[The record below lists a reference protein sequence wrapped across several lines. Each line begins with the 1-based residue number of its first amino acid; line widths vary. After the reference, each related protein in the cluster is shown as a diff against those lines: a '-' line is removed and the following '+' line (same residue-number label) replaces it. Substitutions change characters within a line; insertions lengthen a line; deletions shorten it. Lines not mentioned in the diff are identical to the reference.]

1 MTISDRI
8 WNRYIEGLKRVDK
21 EAGRKMFAYLAHHDW
36 ARNNQTMQAAIDYA
50 FALATAYGEA
60 ATSLACEMYD
70 AVAYASGFGA
80 APAMPAKTATYE
92 EVAIAMTGTKS
103 NPNLMANAVGRLVK
117 MAGADTTL
125 YNAMRDGSQFAWI
138 PAGDTCAF
146 CITLA
151 SRGWQN
157 ISKKALKNGHAEH
170 IHANCDCTYAV
181 RFSERDNVAG
191 YNPEEYEA
199 MYYAADGNTPKER
212 INYLRR
218 DAYAKNKEK
227 INAQKRSAYA
237 KSKELESSAAEEIN
251 ISE

>member
-1 MTISDRI
+1 MTIPDSI
-8 WNRYIEGLKRVDK
+8 WNRYIEGLKKIDK
-21 EAGRKMFAYLAHHDW
+21 EAGRKMFAYLAKNEW
-36 ARNNQTMQAAIDYA
+36 FRNRRTMQAAIDYA

-80 APAMPAKTATYE
+80 APAMPADTATYE
-92 EVAIAMTGTKS
+92 EVAIAMTGTRS

-125 YNAMRDGSQFAWI
+125 YNAMRDGAQFAWI

-191 YNPEEYEA
+191 YNPEEYEG

>member
-1 MTISDRI
+1 
-8 WNRYIEGLKRVDK
+8 
-21 EAGRKMFAYLAHHDW
+21 MFAYLAKNEW
-36 ARNNQTMQAAIDYA
+36 FRNRRTMQAAIDYA

-80 APAMPAKTATYE
+80 APAMPANTATYE
-92 EVAIAMTGTKS
+92 EVAIAMTGTRS

-125 YNAMRDGSQFAWI
+125 YNAMRDGAQFAWV

-191 YNPEEYEA
+191 YNPEEYEG

>member
-8 WNRYIEGLKRVDK
+8 WNRYIEGLKKIDK
-21 EAGRKMFAYLAHHDW
+21 EAGRKMFAYLAKNEW
-36 ARNNQTMQAAIDYA
+36 FRNRRTMQAAIDYA

-70 AVAYASGFGA
+70 AVAYASGVGA

-92 EVAIAMTGTKS
+92 EVAIAMTGTRS

-125 YNAMRDGSQFAWI
+125 YNAMRDGAQFAWI

-151 SRGWQN
+151 SRGWQYM
-157 ISKKALKNGHAEH
+157 SKKALKNGHAEH
-170 IHANCDCTYAV
+170 IHANCDCTYAI
-181 RFSERDNVAG
+181 RFSDRDKVAG
-191 YNPEEYEA
+191 YNPEVYEA
-199 MYYAADGNTPKER
+199 QYYGADGNTPKQR
-212 INYLRR
+212 INAMRR
-218 DAYAKNKEK
+218 EAYAKNREK
-227 INAQKRSAYA
+227 IRAQKRSAYA
-237 KSKELESSAAEEIN
+237 KRKELESSTAEEIDV
-251 ISE
+251 

>member
-1 MTISDRI
+1 
-8 WNRYIEGLKRVDK
+8 
-21 EAGRKMFAYLAHHDW
+21 
-36 ARNNQTMQAAIDYA
+36 
-50 FALATAYGEA
+50 
-60 ATSLACEMYD
+60 
-70 AVAYASGFGA
+70 
-80 APAMPAKTATYE
+80 
-92 EVAIAMTGTKS
+92 
-103 NPNLMANAVGRLVK
+103 MANAVGRLVK

-191 YNPEEYEA
+191 YNPEEYEG

>member
-1 MTISDRI
+1 
-8 WNRYIEGLKRVDK
+8 
-21 EAGRKMFAYLAHHDW
+21 MFAYLAKNEW
-36 ARNNQTMQAAIDYA
+36 FRNRRTMQDAIDYA

-70 AVAYASGFGA
+70 AVAYASGFSA
-80 APAMPAKTATYE
+80 APAMPANTATYE
-92 EVAIAMTGTKS
+92 EVAIAMTGTRS

-125 YNAMRDGSQFAWI
+125 YNAMRDGAQFAWV

-157 ISKKALKNGHAEH
+157 ISKNALKNGHAEH

-191 YNPEEYEA
+191 YDPTEYEG

-218 DAYAKNKEK
+218 EAYAKNKEK

-237 KSKELESSAAEEIN
+237 KSKELDSSSAEEIDV
-251 ISE
+251 

>member
-36 ARNNQTMQAAIDYA
+36 ARSNQTMQAAIDYA

-80 APAMPAKTATYE
+80 APAMPANTATYE
-92 EVAIAMTGTKS
+92 EVAIAMTGTRS

-125 YNAMRDGSQFAWI
+125 YNAMRDGAQFAWI

-146 CITLA
+146 CIALA

-191 YNPEEYEA
+191 YNPEEYEG

>member
-1 MTISDRI
+1 
-8 WNRYIEGLKRVDK
+8 
-21 EAGRKMFAYLAHHDW
+21 MFAYLAKNEW
-36 ARNNQTMQAAIDYA
+36 FRNRRTMQAAIDYA

-125 YNAMRDGSQFAWI
+125 YNAMRDGAQFAWI

-157 ISKKALKNGHAEH
+157 ISKNALKKGHAEH

-191 YNPEEYEA
+191 YNPTEYEA

>member
-1 MTISDRI
+1 
-8 WNRYIEGLKRVDK
+8 
-21 EAGRKMFAYLAHHDW
+21 MFAYLAKNEW
-36 ARNNQTMQAAIDYA
+36 FRNRRTMQAAIDYA

-157 ISKKALKNGHAEH
+157 ISKNALKNGHAEH

-191 YNPEEYEA
+191 YDPTEYEA